1 VAKIKIMTP
10 NEFKEKLKS
19 LYDANVASLAG
30 NGLLTTIRKKA
41 FDAFYSAGFPTT
53 KDEEWRFTNLANV
66 LNNDYNYSFE
76 NTEGNVDVESFFRC
90 DIMDLDT
97 YTAVLVNGWFV
108 YKTAPITKLE
118 NGVIIGSLQKAF
130 EEYPELIKK
139 HFAKYC
145 DIEKNSFEAL
155 NTAFACDGVFIY
167 VPENVTP
174 DKPIQIINIINKKEN
189 IFIQPRNLVIVGK
202 NSHLSLVMCDDALSH
217 FPSLNNSVTEI
228 IVDENASVD
237 HYKMQNNDNHSAM
250 INNISFHQL
259 DHSKVSSN
267 IVTLNG
273 GFIRN
278 NLTVAINGEHCETNL
293 NGLYLV
299 DGEQLIDNHTFIDHI
314 KPNSTSSELFKG
326 IIDNHGKAVFNGS
339 IIVRKDSQKTTAFQT
354 NRNILLTDD
363 ATINT
368 KPNLQIFAD
377 DVKCSH
383 GATVGQLDAEAMFY
397 MRARGISEDSAR
409 MLLMNA
415 FAEEVAAKITI
426 EPLRER
432 VCHLIEKRL
441 KGELSICDQCVLH
454 CKKNEPLVFNID
466 MDKIK

>member
-1 VAKIKIMTP
+1 MTP
-10 NEFKEKLKS
+10 EEFKEKLKTI
-19 LYDANVASLAG
+19 YETNAASLAG
-30 NGLLTTIRKKA
+30 NGFLSPMRKKA
-41 FDAFYSAGFPTT
+41 FDAFYTSGFPTT
-53 KDEEWRFTNLANV
+53 KNEEWRFTNLAAF
-66 LNNDYNYSFE
+66 LDNDYNCYLE

-97 YTAVLVNGWFV
+97 YSAVLLNGWFV
-108 YKTAPITKLE
+108 YKTAPITKLN

-139 HFAKYC
+139 HYGKYC
-145 DIEKNSFEAL
+145 DIEKNSFDAL
-155 NTAFACDGVFIY
+155 NTAFASDGVFIY

-189 IFIQPRNLVIVGK
+189 IFIQPRNLVIIGK
-202 NSHLSLVMCDDALSH
+202 NSHLSLVLCDDALSH

-228 IVDENASVD
+228 FVDENASID
-237 HYKMQNNDNHSAM
+237 HYKMQNNENLSAM
-250 INNISFHQL
+250 INNLSFHQL
-259 DHSKVSSN
+259 DNSHVSSN

-278 NLTVAINGEHCETNL
+278 DVTVAVNGEHCETIL

-299 DGEQLIDNHTFIDHI
+299 DGHQHVDNHTFIDHI

-326 IIDNHGKAVFNGS
+326 IIDNQGKAVFNGS
-339 IIVRKDSQKTTAFQT
+339 IIVRKDAQKTLAYQT
-354 NRNILLTDD
+354 NKNILLTDE

-368 KPNLQIFAD
+368 KPNLQIYAD

-383 GATVGQLDAEAMFY
+383 GATVGQLDADAMFY
-397 MRARGISEDSAR
+397 LRARGISEDNAR

-432 VCHLIEKRL
+432 VCHLIEKRI

-466 MDKIK
+466 MSKI

>member
-1 VAKIKIMTP
+1 MTP
-10 NEFKEKLKS
+10 NEFKEKLKT
-19 LYDANVASLAG
+19 LYEANSASLAG
-30 NGLLTTIRKKA
+30 IGLSADVRKKA

-53 KDEEWRFTNLANV
+53 KNEEWRFTNLNNV
-66 LNNDYNYSFE
+66 FSNDYNYYFE
-76 NTEGNVDVESFFRC
+76 NNEGNVDVESFFRC

-97 YTAVLVNGWFV
+97 YTAVLLNGWFV
-108 YKTAPITKLE
+108 YKTSPITKLE
-118 NGVIIGSLQKAF
+118 NGIIIGSLQKAF
-130 EEYPELIKK
+130 EEYPQLIEK
-139 HFAKYC
+139 HFGKYC
-145 DIEKNSFEAL
+145 ITEQNPFASL
-155 NTAFACDGVFIY
+155 NTAFSSDGFFIY
-167 VPENVTP
+167 VPENVIP

-189 IFIQPRNLVIVGK
+189 IFIQPRNLVIMGK

-217 FPSLNNSVTEI
+217 SPSLNNSVTEI
-228 IVDENASVD
+228 FVDENAVVD
-237 HYKMQNNDNHSAM
+237 HYKMQNNDNRSAM

-259 DHSKVSSN
+259 DNSKVSSN
-267 IVTLNG
+267 LVTLNG

-278 NLTVAINGEHCETNL
+278 NLSVAINGEHCETAL

-299 DGEQLIDNHTFIDHI
+299 DGEQLVDNHTFIDHI
-314 KPNSTSSELFKG
+314 KPNSSSSELFKG
-326 IIDNHGKAVFNGS
+326 IIDNNGKAVFNGS

-383 GATVGQLDAEAMFY
+383 GATVGQLDAESMFY
-397 MRARGISEDSAR
+397 LRARGISEDNAR

-415 FAEEVAAKITI
+415 FAEEVAAKISI
-426 EPLRER
+426 EAIRER
-432 VCHLIEKRL
+432 VCHLIDKRL

-466 MDKIK
+466 MGKV

>member
-1 VAKIKIMTP
+1 MTP
-10 NEFKEKLKS
+10 NEFKEKLKT
-19 LYDANVASLAG
+19 LYEANSASLAG
-30 NGLLTTIRKKA
+30 IGLSADVRKKA

-53 KDEEWRFTNLANV
+53 KNEEWRFTNLNNV
-66 LNNDYNYSFE
+66 FSNDYNYYFE
-76 NTEGNVDVESFFRC
+76 NNEGNVDVESFFRC

-97 YTAVLVNGWFV
+97 YTAVLLNGWFV
-108 YKTAPITKLE
+108 YKTSPITKLE
-118 NGVIIGSLQKAF
+118 NGIIIGSLQKAF
-130 EEYPELIKK
+130 EEYPQLIEK
-139 HFAKYC
+139 HFGKYC
-145 DIEKNSFEAL
+145 ITDQNPFASL
-155 NTAFACDGVFIY
+155 NTAFSSDGFFIY
-167 VPENVTP
+167 VPENVIP

-189 IFIQPRNLVIVGK
+189 IFIQPRNLVIMGK

-217 FPSLNNSVTEI
+217 SPSLNNSVTEI
-228 IVDENASVD
+228 FVDENAVVD
-237 HYKMQNNDNHSAM
+237 HYKMQNNDNRSAM

-259 DHSKVSSN
+259 DNSKVSSN
-267 IVTLNG
+267 LVTLNG

-278 NLTVAINGEHCETNL
+278 NLSVAINGEHCETAL

-299 DGEQLIDNHTFIDHI
+299 DGEQLVDNHTFIDHI
-314 KPNSTSSELFKG
+314 KPNSSSSELFKG
-326 IIDNHGKAVFNGS
+326 IIDNNGKAVFNGS

-383 GATVGQLDAEAMFY
+383 GATVGQLDAESMFY
-397 MRARGISEDSAR
+397 LRARGISEDNAR

-415 FAEEVAAKITI
+415 FAEEVAAKISI
-426 EPLRER
+426 EAIRER
-432 VCHLIEKRL
+432 VCHLIDKRL

-466 MDKIK
+466 MGKV

>member
-1 VAKIKIMTP
+1 MTSA
-10 NEFKEKLKS
+10 EFKENLKT
-19 LYDANVASLAG
+19 LYEQNAASLSG
-30 NGLLTTIRKKA
+30 NGFLSPVRKKA
-41 FDAFYSAGFPTT
+41 FDSFYSAGFPTT
-53 KDEEWRFTNLANV
+53 KNEEWRFTDLTKV
-66 LNNDYNYSFE
+66 FSTDYNYYFE
-76 NTEGNVDVESFFRC
+76 NTEGTVDVESFFRC

-108 YKTAPITKLE
+108 YKTSPITKLD

-130 EEYPELIKK
+130 KEYPQLIKK
-139 HFAKYC
+139 HFGKYNN
-145 DIEKNSFEAL
+145 IEKNPFDAL
-155 NTAFACDGVFIY
+155 NTAFANDGVFIY
-167 VPENVTP
+167 VPDNITL

-189 IFIQPRNLVIVGK
+189 IFIQPRNLVVVGK

-228 IVDENASVD
+228 LIDENATVD

-259 DHSKVSSN
+259 DNSRVSSN

-278 NLTVAINGEHCETNL
+278 NVSVAINGEHCETNL

-299 DGEQLIDNHTFIDHI
+299 DGEQHVDNHTILDHL
-314 KPNSTSSELFKG
+314 KPNSTSNELFKG
-326 IIDNHGKAVFNGS
+326 IIDNNGKAVFNGS
-339 IIVRKDSQKTTAFQT
+339 IIVRKNSQKTVAFQT
-354 NRNILLTDD
+354 NRNILLSDD

-368 KPNLQIFAD
+368 KPNLQIYAD

-383 GATVGQLDAEAMFY
+383 GATVGQLDADAMFY
-397 MRARGISEDSAR
+397 LRSRGISEDSAR

-415 FAEEVAAKITI
+415 FAEEVASKITI
-426 EPLRER
+426 EAIRER
-432 VCHLIEKRL
+432 VCSLIEKRL

-466 MDKIK
+466 ISKI